1 MTAELSHD
9 RKGVVPRMGWLRFFA
24 FAWLAAAGATD
35 GSAASRPPIFADLA
49 DRARAQPAEFAADAL
64 LRIAGA
70 PKLTDVTWKREVLE
84 DAFHL
89 AASAQQPFARRN
101 WTGSPVS
108 PLDKAYAQGLD
119 TCTLQCKA
127 VHGMLAI
134 DYKKARE
141 LFGEIP
147 APQIPRLS
155 CDDALVY
162 DVSIFYATVGEV
174 AARAFSAKEVA
185 EEEPFHL
192 LQRYAADVTSP
203 AQAAPIAR
211 MLVGASLKPAQFE
224 ALVDSFAGALQ
235 QLSGDDRSFSA
246 TIPGDA
252 DGAIAGLQA
261 ECARRKIN
269 AQPLLEAW
277 RAYMARQF
285 SGARCADSIARGPNG
300 DVKPAS
306 VDGKARLAAPCESLQ
321 CQQLATQ
328 STSLV
333 RAPNGYGLT
342 PEQKSTTE
350 WGAKLRQY
358 LAALAD
364 WKEDDDPVDYFQYKS
379 RFYGDLFYV
388 APNGPERD
396 LLLSTL
402 LAWLQRSGYQR
413 DHRAEWFYPVNTL
426 IIHAFADPVGMK
438 TTIREL
444 RRSSDPVIALYAQL
458 EQLLP
463 RPMGGTIGLL

>member
-1 MTAELSHD
+1 MAAELSHD
-9 RKGVVPRMGWLRFFA
+9 RKGVVRFLA
-24 FAWLAAAGATD
+24 FACLAASA
-35 GSAASRPPIFADLA
+35 SAASRPPIFADLA

-141 LFGEIP
+141 FFGEIP

-162 DVSIFYATVGEV
+162 DVSIFYSTVGEV
-174 AARAFSAKEVA
+174 AARAFTAKEVA

-224 ALVDSFAGALQ
+224 ALVDSFAGALV

-246 TIPGDA
+246 TIAGDA
-252 DGAIAGLQA
+252 DAAIAGLSA
-261 ECARRKIN
+261 ECARRRID

-277 RAYMARQF
+277 RAYLARQF

-342 PEQKSTTE
+342 PEQKSRSEEHTSE
-350 WGAKLRQY
+350 
-358 LAALAD
+358 
-364 WKEDDDPVDYFQYKS
+364 
-379 RFYGDLFYV
+379 
-388 APNGPERD
+388 
-396 LLLSTL
+396 
-402 LAWLQRSGYQR
+402 LQS
-413 DHRAEWFYPVNTL
+413 P
-426 IIHAFADPVGMK
+426 
-438 TTIREL
+438 
-444 RRSSDPVIALYAQL
+444 
-458 EQLLP
+458 
-463 RPMGGTIGLL
+463 

>member
-1 MTAELSHD
+1 
-9 RKGVVPRMGWLRFFA
+9 MGWLRIFVFA
-24 FAWLAAAGATD
+24 GLAAVTNA
-35 GSAASRPPIFADLA
+35 SAASRPPIFADLA
-49 DRARAQPAEFAADAL
+49 DSARAQPAEFAADAL
-64 LRIAGA
+64 LRIADA
-70 PKLTDVTWKREVLE
+70 PTAIDVAWEREVLE

-89 AASAQQPFARRN
+89 AAGAQQPFARRN
-101 WTGSPVS
+101 WTGNPVS

-119 TCTLQCKA
+119 ACTLQCKA

-147 APQIPRLS
+147 PPQIPRLS
-155 CDDALVY
+155 CGDALVY

-174 AARAFSAKEVA
+174 AARAFNAKEVA
-185 EEEPFHL
+185 EQKPFHL

-203 AQAAPIAR
+203 AQVAPVAR
-211 MLVGASLKPAQFE
+211 MLAGASLKPAQFE
-224 ALVDSFAGALQ
+224 DLVDSFAGALA

-246 TIPGDA
+246 TISDDA
-252 DGAIAGLQA
+252 DTALAGLPSV
-261 ECARRKIN
+261 CARARIN

-277 RAYMARQF
+277 RAYVARQF
-285 SGARCADSIARGPNG
+285 GGARCADSVARGPNG
-300 DVKPAS
+300 DVTPAG
-306 VDGKARLAAPCESLQ
+306 VDGKARPAAPCESLQ
-321 CQQLATQ
+321 CQQLAAQFT
-328 STSLV
+328 TLIM
-333 RAPNGYGLT
+333 APNGYALT

-350 WGAKLRQY
+350 WAAKMRQY

-364 WKEDDDPVDYFQYKS
+364 WKEDDNPVDYFQYES
-379 RFYGDLFYV
+379 RFYCDLFNV

-402 LAWLQRSGYQR
+402 LTWLQRNGYQR

-426 IIHAFADPVGMK
+426 LIHAFADPVGMK

-444 RRSSDPVIALYAQL
+444 RRSPDPVIALYTQL

-463 RPMGGTIGLL
+463 RSLEGMIGLL